1 LEGKLTDNRI
11 RCCGHVSRMNK
22 GRIPKRVLTIK
33 VKCTTGKKRCYT
45 ERRNSGGIP
54 IQRQRS
60 KERLGCLMAQS
71 KCLRKKKNYVSSVWN

>member
-1 LEGKLTDNRI
+1 
-11 RCCGHVSRMNK
+11 M
-22 GRIPKRVLTIK
+22 K

-45 ERRNSGGIP
+45 ERRNNMGRNSGGIP

-71 KCLRKKKNYVSSVWN
+71 KCLRRKKKNYVSSVWN